1 MPVEGALD
9 TLRTLLGITDDSRDE
24 LLMTIIS
31 AVQARLLLLLGG
43 VEQVPESLAYIVPEV
58 AVIRYN
64 RIGSEG
70 MSSHS
75 VEGESI
81 AYADNDFSG
90 YLSEIEAYLD
100 EQQST
105 KRGRVRFL

>member
-1 MPVEGALD
+1 MEQIRSDVKMLLGMEGDAQDGMLD
-9 TLRTLLGITDDSRDE
+9 TIIQSVQSRLR
-24 LLMTIIS
+24 
-31 AVQARLLLLLGG
+31 VLLGG
-43 VEQVPESLAYIVPEV
+43 ADTIPEQLAYIVTEV

-70 MSSHS
+70 MSSHT

-81 AYADNDFSG
+81 SYADNDFSG
-90 YLSEIEAYLD
+90 FMPDIEAWQE
-100 EQQST
+100 EQEKA

>member
-1 MPVEGALD
+1 MPESTLV
-9 TLRTLLGITDDSRDE
+9 TLRTLLGIPDDSRDV
-24 LLMTIIS
+24 LLTTIVS

-43 VEQVPESLAYIVPEV
+43 ASEVPESLAYIVPEV

-70 MSSHS
+70 MTAHS

-81 AYADNDFSG
+81 SYSDNDFSG
-90 YLSEIEAYLD
+90 FMPEIEAYLD
-100 EQQST
+100 EQSGT
-105 KRGRVRFL
+105 RRGRVRFL

>member
-1 MPVEGALD
+1 MPERTLM
-9 TLRTLLGITDDSRDE
+9 TLRTLLGIPDDSRDA
-24 LLMTIIS
+24 LLTTIVS

-43 VEQVPESLAYIVPEV
+43 ASEVPEGLAYIVPEV

-81 AYADNDFSG
+81 AYADNDFAG
-90 YLSEIEAYLD
+90 YLGEIEAYLD
-100 EQQST
+100 EQQTT

>member
-1 MPVEGALD
+1 M
-9 TLRTLLGITDDSRDE
+9 
-24 LLMTIIS
+24 
-31 AVQARLLLLLGG
+31 
-43 VEQVPESLAYIVPEV
+43 PESLAYIVPEV

-81 AYADNDFSG
+81 AYADNDFAG
-90 YLSEIEAYLD
+90 YLGEIEAFLD
-100 EQQST
+100 EQQT
-105 KRGRVRFL
+105 TRRGRVRFM

>member
-1 MPVEGALD
+1 MTERIRSNVK
-9 TLRTLLGITDDSRDE
+9 TLLGVEDDVQDEMLDTIVQSVQSR
-24 LLMTIIS
+24 LR
-31 AVQARLLLLLGG
+31 VLLGG
-43 VEQVPESLAYIVPEV
+43 VDTIPEQLAYIVAEV

-70 MSSHS
+70 MSSHT

-81 AYADNDFSG
+81 SYADNDFSG
-90 YLSEIEAYLD
+90 FMPDIEAWQE
-100 EQQST
+100 EQEKA

>member
-1 MPVEGALD
+1 MSE
-9 TLRTLLGITDDSRDE
+9 I
-24 LLMTIIS
+24 
-31 AVQARLLLLLGG
+31 
-43 VEQVPESLAYIVPEV
+43 PEALAYIVVEV
-58 AVIRYN
+58 AVARFN

-81 AYADNDFSG
+81 SFSDDDFAGYKAD
-90 YLSEIEAYLD
+90 IEAYLD
-100 EQQST
+100 EQSGT